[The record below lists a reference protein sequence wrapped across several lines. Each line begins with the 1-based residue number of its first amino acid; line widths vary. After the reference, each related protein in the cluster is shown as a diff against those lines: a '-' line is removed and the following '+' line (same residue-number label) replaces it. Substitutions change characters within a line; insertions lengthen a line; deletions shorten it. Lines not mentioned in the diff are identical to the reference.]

1 MIISYKPLWKLLID
15 RDIKKKD
22 LCQMAGISPATIT
35 KMGKG
40 GQISTSV
47 LEKICSALHC
57 SLNDIMETISDSP
70 VAIDIPKEHGSA
82 STDKGSPNAQA
93 QTTRNNPFQGIE
105 IDSLVDIRDVK
116 IDTSLPVPERIKS
129 YIEQVKNPYYFRVG
143 DVAVH
148 ISYSENGPSLQEVIQ
163 GYLTTFG
170 MSEFCQCPK
179 PKT

>member
-1 MIISYKPLWKLLID
+1 MTISYKPLWKLLID

-22 LCQMAGISPATIT
+22 LCKMAGISPATIT

-47 LEKICSALHC
+47 LEKICSALNC
-57 SLNDIMETISDSP
+57 SLNDIMETVSDGP
-70 VAIDIPKEHGSA
+70 VASAVAAENKTVLPDQDYSRTEAHPKGKNLFEGIDIS
-82 STDKGSPNAQA
+82 
-93 QTTRNNPFQGIE
+93 
-105 IDSLVDIRDVK
+105 SLVDIRDVK

-129 YIEQVKNPYYFRVG
+129 YLEQVKNPYYFRVG

-148 ISYSENGPSLQEVIQ
+148 VCYAENGPTLQEVME
-163 GYLTTFG
+163 GYYRTFG
-170 MSEFCQCPK
+170 TSEFCQCPK

>member
-1 MIISYKPLWKLLID
+1 MTISYKPLWKHLID
-15 RDIKKKD
+15 RDIKKKE
-22 LCQMAGISPATIT
+22 LCKMAGISPATIT

-47 LEKICSALHC
+47 LERICTAMNC
-57 SLNDIMETISDSP
+57 SLDNILETIPDTSAVYDTASTKEILLP
-70 VAIDIPKEHGSA
+70 DESNPHIAPDPKRKNPFEGIDIS
-82 STDKGSPNAQA
+82 
-93 QTTRNNPFQGIE
+93 
-105 IDSLVDIRDVK
+105 SLVDIRDVK

-148 ISYSENGPSLQEVIQ
+148 VSYSESGPSLQDILE
-163 GYLTTFG
+163 GYFRTFG
-170 MSEFCQCPK
+170 TSEFCQCPE

>member
-1 MIISYKPLWKLLID
+1 MTISYKPLWKLLID

-22 LCQMAGISPATIT
+22 LCKMAGISPATIT

-47 LEKICSALHC
+47 LEKICSALNC
-57 SLNDIMETISDSP
+57 SLNEIMETVSNTP
-70 VAIDIPKEHGSA
+70 VALTAVSANETVLPNEDSSRTETQPTRKNPFEGIDIS
-82 STDKGSPNAQA
+82 
-93 QTTRNNPFQGIE
+93 
-105 IDSLVDIRDVK
+105 SLVDIRDVK

-129 YIEQVKNPYYFRVG
+129 YLEQVKNPYYFRVG

-148 ISYSENGPSLQEVIQ
+148 VCYAENGPTLQEVME
-163 GYLTTFG
+163 GYYRTFG
-170 MSEFCQCPK
+170 MSEFSQCPK

>member
-22 LCQMAGISPATIT
+22 LCKMAGISPATVT

-47 LEKICSALHC
+47 LEKICTALNC
-57 SLNDIMETISDSP
+57 SLNDIMETICDSP
-70 VAIDIPKEHGSA
+70 AAITAYENASIPPVEDCADTETTSKRKNPFERIDI
-82 STDKGSPNAQA
+82 N
-93 QTTRNNPFQGIE
+93 
-105 IDSLVDIRDVK
+105 SLVDIRDVK
-116 IDTSLPVPERIKS
+116 IDTSAPVPERIKS

-148 ISYSENGPSLQEVIQ
+148 VSYAENGPSLQEILE

-170 MSEFCQCPK
+170 LNDFCQCQN

>member
-1 MIISYKPLWKLLID
+1 MTISYKPLWKLLID

-22 LCQMAGISPATIT
+22 LCKMAGISPATIT

-47 LEKICSALHC
+47 LEKICSALNC
-57 SLNDIMETISDSP
+57 SLNDIMETVSDTP
-70 VAIDIPKEHGSA
+70 VASAASEKETVLPNEDSSRRETHPKRKNPFDGIDIS
-82 STDKGSPNAQA
+82 
-93 QTTRNNPFQGIE
+93 
-105 IDSLVDIRDVK
+105 SLVDIRDVK

-129 YIEQVKNPYYFRVG
+129 YLEQVKNPYYFRVG

-148 ISYSENGPSLQEVIQ
+148 VCYAENGPTLQEVME
-163 GYLTTFG
+163 GYNRTFG
-170 MSEFCQCPK
+170 MSEFSQCLK

>member
-1 MIISYKPLWKLLID
+1 MTISYKPLWKLLID

-22 LCQMAGISPATIT
+22 LCKMAGISPATIT
-35 KMGKG
+35 KMGKD

-57 SLNDIMETISDSP
+57 SLNDIMETIPDPPAGIDTLVRKDQAP
-70 VAIDIPKEHGSA
+70 VDMVLTS
-82 STDKGSPNAQA
+82 AQA
-93 QTTRNNPFQGIE
+93 QVKRNNPFEGID

-148 ISYSENGPSLQEVIQ
+148 ISYTENGPSLQELLESYIE
-163 GYLTTFG
+163 TFG
-170 MSEFCQCPK
+170 SSEFSQCPML
-179 PKT
+179 